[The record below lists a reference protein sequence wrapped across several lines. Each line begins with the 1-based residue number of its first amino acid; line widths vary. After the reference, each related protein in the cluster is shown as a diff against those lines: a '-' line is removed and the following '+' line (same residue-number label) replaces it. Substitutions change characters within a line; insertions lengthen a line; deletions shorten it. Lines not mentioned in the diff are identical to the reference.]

1 MIELRRLRHFVSVA
15 EHLHFGRA
23 ASALSLS
30 QPPLSRSIR
39 ALEEELGAPLF
50 VRTKRRVSL
59 TAAGAAL
66 LPEARQILR
75 QIAALQRGAGRLA
88 SGEIGALGLGFIT
101 SAAYNV
107 LPPLLAEFHRRHPG
121 VRLALQEA
129 TSDAQ
134 LRALKAGEIDL
145 GLVVP
150 PADDHELEYLPVH
163 RDQLIAALPAA
174 NYRRAPPRI
183 ALKSLADTPFI
194 LFPRQ
199 MGIGLYDATVSY
211 CRRAGFSPRIEQE
224 AIQMPTIVSL
234 VAAGMGVAL
243 VPASLMHLKRSG
255 VVYRPLVEKSPFVET
270 SLAWKPGND
279 SPSLAAFLAL
289 ARKRYRKFATPA
301 NARKAR
307 N

>member
-1 MIELRRLRHFVSVA
+1 MIDLRRLRHFVSVA

-50 VRTKRRVSL
+50 ARTKRRVTL
-59 TAAGAAL
+59 TAAGATL
-66 LPEARQILR
+66 LPEARQVLR
-75 QIAALQRGAGRLA
+75 QVDALQRGAGRLA
-88 SGEIGALGLGFIT
+88 AGEIGTLGLGFIT

-107 LPPLLAEFHRRHPG
+107 LPQLLPEFHRRYPG

-150 PADDHELEYLPVH
+150 PIDDHELGYLPVH

-174 NYRRAPPRI
+174 GYRRAPPRI
-183 ALKSLADTPFI
+183 ALKSLADAPFI
-194 LFPRQ
+194 LFPRP

-255 VVYRPLVEKSPFVET
+255 VVYRPLVERSPLVET
-270 SLAWKPGND
+270 GLAWKAGND

-289 ARKRYRKFATPA
+289 ARKCYRTLAAPSGK
-301 NARKAR
+301 
-307 N
+307 

>member
-1 MIELRRLRHFVSVA
+1 MIDLRQLRHFVGVA

-39 ALEEELGAPLF
+39 ALEQELGAPLF
-50 VRTKRRVSL
+50 ARTKRRVAL

-66 LPEARQILR
+66 LPEARQVLR
-75 QIAALQRGAGRLA
+75 QVAALQRGAGRLA
-88 SGEIGALGLGFIT
+88 AGEIGTLGLGFIT

-107 LPPLLAEFHRRHPG
+107 LPQLLPEFHRRYPG

-150 PADDHELEYLPVH
+150 PTDDHELAYLPVH

-174 NYRRAPPRI
+174 GYRRAPPRI
-183 ALKSLADTPFI
+183 ALKSLADAPFI
-194 LFPRQ
+194 LFPRP

-255 VVYRPLVEKSPFVET
+255 VVYRPLVEKSPLVET
-270 SLAWKPGND
+270 ALAWKPGND
-279 SPSLAAFLAL
+279 SPSLAALLAL
-289 ARKRYRKFATPA
+289 ARKRYRELAAPTG
-301 NARKAR
+301 R
-307 N
+307 